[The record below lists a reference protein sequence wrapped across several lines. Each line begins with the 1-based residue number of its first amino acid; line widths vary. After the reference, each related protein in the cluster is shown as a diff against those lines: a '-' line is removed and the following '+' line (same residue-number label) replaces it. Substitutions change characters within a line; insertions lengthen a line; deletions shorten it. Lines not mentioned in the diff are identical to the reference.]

1 MTPALGATQILDS
14 SLNKSLDDFCILLAE
29 RAREHRPDLDQ
40 PTRDKL
46 YHYVLTRCRSLL
58 DDWRA
63 IAQDYLNGA
72 NVNLKYQLYEEGKN
86 AKPLLHAFLDPEL
99 DNLQPEFRKFRA
111 NRSMRDVET
120 NTELKVKELTEPLT
134 SLAPRGPKS

>member
-1 MTPALGATQILDS
+1 
-14 SLNKSLDDFCILLAE
+14 
-29 RAREHRPDLDQ
+29 
-40 PTRDKL
+40 
-46 YHYVLTRCRSLL
+46 VLKRCRGLV
-58 DDWRA
+58 DDWRL
-63 IAQDYLNGA
+63 IAQDYKNGP

-99 DNLQPEFRKFRA
+99 ANLQPEFMKFRA

-134 SLAPRGPKS
+134 SLAPRQLNP